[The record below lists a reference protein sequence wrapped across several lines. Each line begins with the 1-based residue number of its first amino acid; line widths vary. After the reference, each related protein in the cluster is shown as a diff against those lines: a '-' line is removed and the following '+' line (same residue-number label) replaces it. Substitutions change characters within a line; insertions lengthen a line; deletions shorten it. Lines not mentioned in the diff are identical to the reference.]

1 VPAFYKKWKRKIPVK
16 TFQTVISN
24 LFKFVILSVLSDQ
37 LISRDEAIQLW
48 IYIIRYGLAD
58 VLQAPSI
65 PPLKA
70 EACAAL
76 ATVGSQI
83 FECLPVCYFKNKFK
97 STFILNHPFLARIE
111 NPFCHPGPGLCR
123 GY

>member
-1 VPAFYKKWKRKIPVK
+1 M
-16 TFQTVISN
+16 
-24 LFKFVILSVLSDQ
+24 LFLLPDQ

-83 FECLPVCYFKNKFK
+83 FECLPVCYLKNYVPYFVSK
-97 STFILNHPFLARIE
+97 SLVSSE
-111 NPFCHPGPGLCR
+111 N
-123 GY
+123 

>member
-1 VPAFYKKWKRKIPVK
+1 MKILVK
-16 TFQTVISN
+16 SFQTVISN
-24 LFKFVILSVLSDQ
+24 LFKFIILSVSLSDQ
-37 LISRDEAIQLW
+37 FISRDEAIQLW
-48 IYIIRYGLAD
+48 IYINRYGITD

-76 ATVGSQI
+76 VTVGSQI

-111 NPFCHPGPGLCR
+111 NLFCHPGPGLCR
-123 GY
+123 GC

>member
-1 VPAFYKKWKRKIPVK
+1 M
-16 TFQTVISN
+16 
-24 LFKFVILSVLSDQ
+24 LSDQ
-37 LISRDEAIQLW
+37 FISRDEAIQLW

-83 FECLPVCYFKNKFK
+83 FECLPVCFFLSTNLNPHFFKIIRF
-97 STFILNHPFLARIE
+97 SE
-111 NPFCHPGPGLCR
+111 N
-123 GY
+123 